1 MLQFL
6 LRRIPVLCDSTKSSL
21 TYRCSYLPLV
31 TAGYNIQ
38 AKMSS
43 TSTSSCL
50 VTFVTCPSMEV
61 ARDLSRNI
69 LRSRLAACVN
79 IIPQITSIY
88 EWEGELQ
95 EDSEFLM
102 VVKTSKD
109 QISSLT
115 SFIEQNHPY
124 DVPEVIS
131 TEINHG
137 SKKYLD
143 WVMSSTKMQ
152 QEN

>member
-1 MLQFL
+1 
-6 LRRIPVLCDSTKSSL
+6 
-21 TYRCSYLPLV
+21 
-31 TAGYNIQ
+31 
-38 AKMSS
+38 
-43 TSTSSCL
+43 
-50 VTFVTCPSMEV
+50 MEV

-69 LRSRLAACVN
+69 LKSRLAACVN

-88 EWEGELQ
+88 EWDGKLQ

-131 TEINHG
+131 TEITHG

-143 WVMSSTKMQ
+143 WVKSTTKIQ